1 MAFTSIV
8 FLAATPVISWHA
20 SFALHQ
26 SNTLLALGDSLAAGY
41 QPTDEQQPPPIDPAT
56 GYSDLGYPG
65 SYPAD
70 IAKARHLKL
79 VDLGCPGETSTSMR
93 TTPAQAD
100 CTSLYKSEFGSS
112 SQLAAARVFLDHH
125 QGQVAVVTLDIGAND
140 IDHCIST
147 SGANSSCLAS
157 ADFDLERNFGVIVR
171 TIKASLRRDDPS
183 ARLLTMNYYDPFL
196 GFAYLPGGTRG
207 AQLAAESLVGVD
219 TLNAQFAASDRLLDV
234 GVADVEGAFKIN
246 SSLPLLSYA
255 GKELPKNVGVTCELT
270 WMCPTDSVTKPNI
283 HPNLAGYSTIASA
296 FERVLGRGA
305 PQG

>member
-1 MAFTSIV
+1 MALTSIA
-8 FLAATPVISWHA
+8 FLAASVTGWHT
-20 SFALHQ
+20 SFAVNQ
-26 SNTLLALGDSLAAGY
+26 SKTLLALGDSLAAGY
-41 QPTDEQQPPPIDPAT
+41 QPTDGQQPPPIDPAT

-70 IAKARHLKL
+70 VAKARHFKL

-93 TTPAQAD
+93 TTPAQTD
-100 CTSLYKSEFGSS
+100 CASLYKSEFGST

-125 QGQVAVVTLDIGAND
+125 RGQVALVTLDIGAND
-140 IDHCIST
+140 IDRCIST

-157 ADFDLERNFGVIVR
+157 ADSDLERNFSVIVHM
-171 TIKASLRRDDPS
+171 IQAALRRDDPS
-183 ARLLTMNYYDPFL
+183 ARLVTMNYYDPYL

-219 TLNAQFAASDRLLDV
+219 ALNAQFSVSDRLLNV
-234 GVADVEGAFKIN
+234 GIADVAGAFKIN

-255 GKELPKNVGVTCELT
+255 GKTLPKNVVVTCELT
-270 WMCPTDSVTKPNI
+270 WMCPTDTVTKPNI

-305 PQG
+305 PKG

>member
-8 FLAATPVISWHA
+8 FLAASVTGWHT
-20 SFALHQ
+20 SFALNQ
-26 SNTLLALGDSLAAGY
+26 PKTLLALGDSLAAGY
-41 QPTDEQQPPPIDPAT
+41 QPTDGQQPPPIDPAT

-100 CTSLYKSEFGSS
+100 CSSLFESEFGSS

-125 QGQVAVVTLDIGAND
+125 RGQVALVTLDIGAND
-140 IDHCIST
+140 IDRCIST
-147 SGANSSCLAS
+147 SGTNSSCLTS

-171 TIKASLRRDDPS
+171 TIKASLRRNDPS

-196 GFAYLPGGTRG
+196 AFAYLLGGTRG

-219 TLNAQFAASDRLLDV
+219 ALNAQFAASDRLLNVD
-234 GVADVEGAFKIN
+234 VADVASAFQVN

-255 GKELPKNVGVTCELT
+255 GKRLPTNVVVTCELT
-270 WMCPTDSVTKPNI
+270 WMCPTDSVARPNI

-296 FERVLGRGA
+296 FERVLARGA
-305 PQG
+305 PQS

>member
-1 MAFTSIV
+1 M
-8 FLAATPVISWHA
+8 
-20 SFALHQ
+20 
-26 SNTLLALGDSLAAGY
+26 
-41 QPTDEQQPPPIDPAT
+41 
-56 GYSDLGYPG
+56 
-65 SYPAD
+65 
-70 IAKARHLKL
+70 
-79 VDLGCPGETSTSMR
+79 VDLGCPGETTTSMR

-100 CTSLYKSEFGSS
+100 CASLYRRIGSS

-147 SGANSSCLAS
+147 SGRTRSCLAS

-171 TIKASLRRDDPS
+171 RIQVALRRDDPS
-183 ARLLTMNYYDPFL
+183 ARLLTMNYYDPYL
-196 GFAYLPGGTRG
+196 AFAYLPGGTRG

-234 GVADVEGAFKIN
+234 GVADVAGAFKIN

-283 HPNLAGYSTIASA
+283 HPNLAGYSTIAFPYSSA
-296 FERVLGRGA
+296 FSGAVPRRANQPRAGSMRRSSSTFAPARSSAGSCRTTSVVAHDRGLFVGNDLAGGLRVASRNVAKTFIRSGRVCHRPPAG
-305 PQG
+305 GH